1 MIQSM
6 LTIVFLG
13 TLPWMQQTGI
23 ALAWLGLVGGVAW
36 GVHQSQLGSPLGST
50 ELTRELTRKVVH
62 IGTGNVILLA
72 WWLQI
77 PAWVGM
83 MASVLFSI
91 VALLS
96 YFFPLLPG
104 INSVGRRSW
113 GTFFYA
119 ASIGLLVA
127 WFWPLHLPQF
137 AVVGILVMTWGDGL
151 AAIVGQRWGQHPYQ
165 LWGMN
170 KSLEGSLTMTIVSG
184 LVSAIVLMTLPLP
197 GMVILGIAIAVAIT
211 STILEAFSKL
221 GLDNLTVPLGAAA
234 CSFWLS
240 QGYL

>member
-1 MIQSM
+1 MAQSI
-6 LTIVFLG
+6 LTIALLA
-13 TLPWMQQTGI
+13 TLPLVQQTGI
-23 ALAWLGLVGGVAW
+23 SLAWLGLVGGVAW
-36 GVHQSQLGSPLGST
+36 GVHQAQLGST
-50 ELTRELTRKVVH
+50 ELTRKVVH

-77 PAWVGM
+77 PAWVGI
-83 MASVLFSI
+83 MASLLFSI

-104 INSVGRRSW
+104 IKSVGRRSW

-119 ASIGLLVA
+119 VSIGLLVA

-137 AVVGILVMTWGDGL
+137 AVVGVLVMTWGDGL
-151 AAIVGQRWGQHPYQ
+151 AAIVGQRWGKHPYQ

-184 LVSAIVLMTLPLP
+184 IVSAIVLMTLPLP
-197 GMVILGIAIAVAIT
+197 GMVIFGIAIAVAIT